1 MKLFSSLHDFTCLG
15 VFLCIVMDLTYAHSI
30 TILGKKV
37 EQNVVFCKFLQ
48 FSITAFIQGQEHPLH
63 TSGAQS
69 SFTGMGMTS
78 SKHMVI
84 DVHIT
89 CSTQFIAAFEILNL
103 MTVHQVET
111 KEENPWEQ
119 LKHNHYTKEF
129 NIYNLDLTQGVAVN
143 PSLSVEPGKDAT
155 PISAPRILCVL
166 CTIHAVTEDLNLD
179 LECARNP
186 MIALSSNTT
195 CLCSVP
201 SILPH

>member
-1 MKLFSSLHDFTCLG
+1 MEKAVNFYMSTPKTGQEWILARKHNSATTQWRWISPGDLCVVGNQEIWWGSAGVNSLLPWLPCDLQSIVAITMSSLRNNWYEFVEPVTNLLSTKFYSIMKLFSSLHDFTCLG

-37 EQNVVFCKFLQ
+37 KQNVVFCKFLQ

-103 MTVHQVET
+103 MTVH
-111 KEENPWEQ
+111 
-119 LKHNHYTKEF
+119 
-129 NIYNLDLTQGVAVN
+129 
-143 PSLSVEPGKDAT
+143 
-155 PISAPRILCVL
+155 
-166 CTIHAVTEDLNLD
+166 
-179 LECARNP
+179 
-186 MIALSSNTT
+186 
-195 CLCSVP
+195 
-201 SILPH
+201 